1 MIQILVLGGTR
12 DAVRLVTALSALE
25 DVRVIY
31 SLAGVTRE
39 PIVPTC
45 EVRTGGF
52 GGVEGLQRYLEDARI
67 NGVLDATHPFA
78 ARMAMHAAQACG
90 AAQISRLKYLRPAW
104 EPEEGDAWTQTVSA
118 EETLPHL
125 AAARRIFLTIGVRE
139 LEPFAGLSNA
149 WFLVRFIN
157 SPDGTLPLPRHE
169 VLIDRGPFS
178 LDGEM
183 DLMSRYKIDALVTKN
198 SGGQL
203 VTAKLTAARRLGIP
217 VLMIKRP
224 RAPAAPCALHHHRTC
239 LLQLRLQCRIRC
251 THQLAHTLARRLTSP
266 YALHCRR
273 ACLLQLVLTLRLCH
287 SLRPRRHLR
296 RCPLRL
302 AALLL

>member
-1 MIQILVLGGTR
+1 MKKILVLGGTR
-12 DAVRLVTALSALE
+12 DAVSLAIELSAVE
-25 DVRVIY
+25 GVRVIY

-52 GGVEGLQRYLEDARI
+52 GGVQGLQRYLEDARI
-67 NGVLDATHPFA
+67 DAVLDATHPYA

-90 AAQISRLKYLRPAW
+90 MAQISRLKYLRPAW
-104 EPEEGDAWTQTVSA
+104 EPGEADKWTQVASA
-118 EETLPHL
+118 EEALPHL

-149 WFLVRFIN
+149 WFLIRFIN
-157 SPDGTLPLPRHE
+157 SPDRPLMLPRHE

-183 DLMSRYKIDALVTKN
+183 NLMSRYNIDALVTKN

-217 VLMIKRP
+217 VLMINRP
-224 RAPAAPCALHHHRTC
+224 PAPAGPLVS
-239 LLQLRLQCRIRC
+239 
-251 THQLAHTLARRLTSP
+251 LAAE
-266 YALHCRR
+266 
-273 ACLLQLVLTLRLCH
+273 VLTWGEGLT
-287 SLRPRRHLR
+287 
-296 RCPLRL
+296 
-302 AALLL
+302 A

>member
-12 DAVRLVTALSALE
+12 DAVRFATALSALE

-39 PIVPTC
+39 PIVPAC

-67 NGVLDATHPFA
+67 DGVLDATHPFA

-90 AAQISRLKYLRPAW
+90 AVQIPRLKYLRPAW
-104 EPEEGDAWTQTVSA
+104 EPEEGDAWTQIVSA
-118 EETLPHL
+118 EEALSHL

-157 SPDGTLPLPRHE
+157 SPDGPLPLPRHE

-224 RAPAAPCALHHHRTC
+224 RAPAGSVISLEAE
-239 LLQLRLQCRIRC
+239 
-251 THQLAHTLARRLTSP
+251 
-266 YALHCRR
+266 
-273 ACLLQLVLTLRLCH
+273 VLTWGEGLTAKRPGETHRL
-287 SLRPRRHLR
+287 
-296 RCPLRL
+296 
-302 AALLL
+302 